1 MHAYVYSWVKTVKI
15 YLSIQNCSQSCQQL
29 SASNACMLA
38 TFSISNGKWKD
49 LGSTQTDQLVGIV
62 KFWRKTRRNKEKKR

>member
-1 MHAYVYSWVKTVKI
+1 MHTYVYSWVKTVKI

-38 TFSISNGKWKD
+38 TFSISDGKWKD
-49 LGSTQTDQLVGIV
+49 LGSTQTG
-62 KFWRKTRRNKEKKR
+62 N